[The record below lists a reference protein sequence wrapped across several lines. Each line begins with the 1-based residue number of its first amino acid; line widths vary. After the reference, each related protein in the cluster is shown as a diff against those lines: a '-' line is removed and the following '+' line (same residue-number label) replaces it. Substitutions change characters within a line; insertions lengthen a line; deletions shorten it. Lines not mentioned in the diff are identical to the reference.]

1 MRAEASSARQEAG
14 KPAQE
19 AEGRDQSW
27 RGGGELAPHQLASCE
42 TGRITGKELGQT
54 EMSGPQEQADSG
66 GGDVGHGC
74 WGPRDAGWSLGPPVP
89 KTRHCPAASLGR
101 GEAAGDAGA
110 PGSPHPPAAAGGSLG
125 QRWRWSCPAL
135 QMAGQEASGSLPC
148 SPTRHWRSQ
157 SGLFSFPRGS
167 RESEAGFPAWDP
179 AWGSSQSWRR
189 PNALIFQTD
198 SLPFSS
204 LSLPQ

>member
-19 AEGRDQSW
+19 AEGRDPSW

-74 WGPRDAGWSLGPPVP
+74 WGPGDAGWSLGPPVP
-89 KTRHCPAASLGR
+89 KTRHRPAASLGR

-110 PGSPHPPAAAGGSLG
+110 PGSPHPPRRRRREPGPALAMVLPSPPDGWAGGQWVPPLLPNQTLEKPERPLLFSQRKPRVRGRLPSLG
-125 QRWRWSCPAL
+125 SCL
-135 QMAGQEASGSLPC
+135 GQLAKLEA
-148 SPTRHWRSQ
+148 
-157 SGLFSFPRGS
+157 
-167 RESEAGFPAWDP
+167 A
-179 AWGSSQSWRR
+179 
-189 PNALIFQTD
+189 
-198 SLPFSS
+198 
-204 LSLPQ
+204 

>member
-19 AEGRDQSW
+19 AEGRDPSW

-74 WGPRDAGWSLGPPVP
+74 WGPGDAGWSLGPPVP
-89 KTRHCPAASLGR
+89 KTRHRPAASLGR

-110 PGSPHPPAAAGGSLG
+110 PGSPHTPPPPPEGAWASAGDGPAQPSRWLGRRPVGPSPAPQPDTGEARAASSLFPEEAASQRQASQPGILPRAARKAGG
-125 QRWRWSCPAL
+125 
-135 QMAGQEASGSLPC
+135 
-148 SPTRHWRSQ
+148 
-157 SGLFSFPRGS
+157 GLTP
-167 RESEAGFPAWDP
+167 
-179 AWGSSQSWRR
+179 
-189 PNALIFQTD
+189 
-198 SLPFSS
+198 
-204 LSLPQ
+204 